1 MATVI
6 DSLLIELGLDASGFD
21 KSQKKAVDSLK
32 KMEDQAN
39 KSSKQNQKGAKETA
53 ESFDK
58 ITESV
63 MKIGVAAFGVA
74 GLKSLITSVTQTN
87 TQLNRQSNMLGIN
100 VNSLAAWGQAVKA
113 MGGNAEDFAASM
125 QNMEGGLTAFS
136 LGLGGEEVFTGLTR
150 LGVGLK
156 NGKVDLLE
164 LSKALIKV
172 KEEKGIQ
179 AALALSAPLIGA
191 DTFYLLTQSVDKT
204 KELVEQQAKLNKITQ
219 EGAQQSAAFT
229 EKTVTLETSMM
240 GLKNSIMDQL
250 YPALGALFDGTTKA
264 VNGFVEGDKKLDGFL
279 SQLTLIAGAALSL
292 EGALASLK
300 FFGITVGEGL
310 SAAFSKVFGVASLI
324 LHSEG
329 LNKGE
334 DEEIAKIYNNN
345 PGNVEYDDFAKKH
358 GAPGMSGDSLTGK
371 SGTPAPGMS
380 GDSLTGKS
388 GTPAP
393 GMSGGSLTGKS
404 GTPAP
409 GMSGGSLTQRLHNPG
424 GLKFADQPGAT
435 LGERGFAKF
444 ETEEAGIAAQNDLL
458 NKKASQGMNTL
469 RKLIYGSNGHLG
481 WLGSPSGQ
489 DYKDAPSY
497 LTDMVKRTGM
507 NPDQVISNWDLVRR
521 AQAGHEAGIANTTS
535 VSTQI
540 NTLNVHT
547 QATNPDGIAK
557 DMNAA
562 IQQRAVIDYGI
573 VGNQ

>member
-21 KSQKKAVDSLK
+21 TSQKKAVDSLK

-125 QNMEGGLTAFS
+125 QNIEGGIAAFN
-136 LGLGGEEVFTGLTR
+136 LGLGGDEVFIGLNR
-150 LGVGLK
+150 LGVKLK
-156 NGKVDLLE
+156 NGKVDVLE

-179 AALALSAPLIGA
+179 AALAYSAPLIGA
-191 DTFYLLTQSVDKT
+191 DTFYLITQSVDKT

-240 GLKNSIMDQL
+240 GLKNSIMGQL
-250 YPALGALFDGTTKA
+250 YPALNALADIAISAAEAFNGLDTSLGGAASKKA
-264 VNGFVEGDKKLDGFL
+264 VAAIEAKASPLLVLAIESG
-279 SQLTLIAGAALSL
+279 LIPLKAAFRVAALYNSL
-292 EGALASLK
+292 TG
-300 FFGITVGEGL
+300 
-310 SAAFSKVFGVASLI
+310 
-324 LHSEG
+324 
-329 LNKGE
+329 
-334 DEEIAKIYNNN
+334 KIGT
-345 PGNVEYDDFAKKH
+345 PT
-358 GAPGMSGDSLTGK
+358 PGMSGD
-371 SGTPAPGMS
+371 
-380 GDSLTGKS
+380 
-388 GTPAP
+388 
-393 GMSGGSLTGKS
+393 
-404 GTPAP
+404 
-409 GMSGGSLTQRLHNPG
+409 SLTQRLHNPG
-424 GLKFADQPGAT
+424 GLKFANQPGAT
-435 LGERGFAKF
+435 LGEGGFAKF
-444 ETEEAGIAAQNDLL
+444 ETEEAGIAAQIALL
-458 NKKASQGMNTL
+458 NSKASQGMNTL

-497 LTDMVKRTGM
+497 LADMVKRTGM

-521 AQAGHEAGIANTTS
+521 AQAGHEASTTNTTS
-535 VSTQI
+535 VSSQI
-540 NTLNVHT
+540 NTLNVYT
-547 QATNPDGIAK
+547 QATDPDGIAK

>member
-39 KSSKQNQKGAKETA
+39 KSSKQNQKGAKETS

-58 ITESV
+58 VTESV
-63 MKIGVAAFGVA
+63 MRLGVAAFGVA
-74 GLKSLITSVTQTN
+74 GLKNLINLITSVTQTN

-179 AALALSAPLIGA
+179 AALALSAPLMGA

-204 KELVEQQAKLNKITQ
+204 KELVEQQAKLNRITQ

-229 EKTVTLETSMM
+229 EKTVALETSMM
-240 GLKNSIMDQL
+240 GLKNSIMGQL
-250 YPALGALFDGTTKA
+250 YPSLNALADIAISAMEAFKGLDTSLGGAASQVAAVEAVAIPLLGIAAVLGLIPLGVGLGALALGGA
-264 VNGFVEGDKKLDGFL
+264 IEV
-279 SQLTLIAGAALSL
+279 AGL
-292 EGALASLK
+292 GA
-300 FFGITVGEGL
+300 
-310 SAAFSKVFGVASLI
+310 
-324 LHSEG
+324 
-329 LNKGE
+329 
-334 DEEIAKIYNNN
+334 YN
-345 PGNVEYDDFAKKH
+345 Y
-358 GAPGMSGDSLTGK
+358 
-371 SGTPAPGMS
+371 
-380 GDSLTGKS
+380 
-388 GTPAP
+388 
-393 GMSGGSLTGKS
+393 LTGKS

-409 GMSGGSLTQRLHNPG
+409 GMSGGSLTQRLHNSG
-424 GLKFADQPGAT
+424 GLKFANQPGAT
-435 LGERGFAKF
+435 LGEGGFAKF
-444 ETEEAGIAAQNDLL
+444 ETEEAGIAAQNALL
-458 NKKASQGMNTL
+458 NRKASQGMNTL

-497 LTDMVKRTGM
+497 LADMVKRTGM

-521 AQAGHEAGIANTTS
+521 AQAGHEAGTANTTS
-535 VSTQI
+535 VSSEI
-540 NTLNVHT
+540 NTLNVYT
-547 QATNPDGIAK
+547 QATDPDGIAK

>member
-58 ITESV
+58 VTESII
-63 MKIGVAAFGVA
+63 KIGVAAFGFA

-125 QNMEGGLTAFS
+125 QNMEGGLAAFN
-136 LGLGGEEVFTGLTR
+136 LGLGGGEEVFIGLNR

-156 NGKVDLLE
+156 NGKIDVLE

-179 AALALSAPLIGA
+179 AALAYSAPLIGA

-204 KELVEQQAKLNKITQ
+204 KELIEQQANLNRITQ

-229 EKTVTLETSMM
+229 EKTVALETSMM
-240 GLKNSIMDQL
+240 GLKNSIMGQL
-250 YPALGALFDGTTKA
+250 YPSLNALADIAISAMEAFKGFDTSLGGAASAVAAVEAVVIPLLAIPVAFGLIPVGTALGALALGGA
-264 VNGFVEGDKKLDGFL
+264 IEV
-279 SQLTLIAGAALSL
+279 AGL
-292 EGALASLK
+292 GA
-300 FFGITVGEGL
+300 
-310 SAAFSKVFGVASLI
+310 
-324 LHSEG
+324 
-329 LNKGE
+329 
-334 DEEIAKIYNNN
+334 YN
-345 PGNVEYDDFAKKH
+345 YF
-358 GAPGMSGDSLTGK
+358 
-371 SGTPAPGMS
+371 
-380 GDSLTGKS
+380 
-388 GTPAP
+388 
-393 GMSGGSLTGKS
+393 TGKS

-435 LGERGFAKF
+435 LGEGGFAKF
-444 ETEEAGIAAQNDLL
+444 ETEEAGIAAQNALL
-458 NKKASQGMNTL
+458 NSKASQGMNTL
-469 RKLIYGSNGHLG
+469 RKLIYGSNSHLG

-497 LTDMVKRTGM
+497 LADMVKRTGM

-521 AQAGHEAGIANTTS
+521 AQAGHEAGTANTTS
-535 VSTQI
+535 VSSEI
-540 NTLNVHT
+540 NTLNVYT
-547 QATNPDGIAK
+547 QATDPDGIAK

>member
-58 ITESV
+58 VTESV
-63 MKIGVAAFGVA
+63 MKLGVAAFGVA

-179 AALALSAPLIGA
+179 AALALSAPLMGA

-204 KELVEQQAKLNKITQ
+204 KELVEQQAKLNRITQ

-229 EKTVTLETSMM
+229 EKTVALETSMM
-240 GLKNSIMDQL
+240 GLKNSIMGQM
-250 YPALGALFDGTTKA
+250 YPALNELADIAISAMEGFKGLDTSLGGATSKVAAFEA
-264 VNGFVEGDKKLDGFL
+264 VAIP
-279 SQLTLIAGAALSL
+279 LIAIAAGLGLIPLGAGLGVAALT
-292 EGALASLK
+292 GA
-300 FFGITVGEGL
+300 I
-310 SAAFSKVFGVASLI
+310 GVA
-324 LHSEG
+324 G
-329 LNKGE
+329 YG
-334 DEEIAKIYNNN
+334 AYN
-345 PGNVEYDDFAKKH
+345 Y
-358 GAPGMSGDSLTGK
+358 
-371 SGTPAPGMS
+371 
-380 GDSLTGKS
+380 
-388 GTPAP
+388 
-393 GMSGGSLTGKS
+393 LTGKS

-409 GMSGGSLTQRLHNPG
+409 GMSGGSLTQRLHNSG
-424 GLKFADQPGAT
+424 GLKFANQPGAT
-435 LGERGFAKF
+435 LGEGGFAKF
-444 ETEEAGIAAQNDLL
+444 ETEEAGIAAQNALL
-458 NKKASQGMNTL
+458 NRKASQGMNTL

-497 LTDMVKRTGM
+497 LADMVKRTGM

-521 AQAGHEAGIANTTS
+521 AQAGHEAGTANTTS

>member
-63 MKIGVAAFGVA
+63 MKIGVAAFGFA

-87 TQLNRQSNMLGIN
+87 TQLNRQSNMLGMN

-125 QNMEGGLTAFS
+125 QNMEGGLAAFS
-136 LGLGGEEVFTGLTR
+136 LGLGGEEVFTGLNR
-150 LGVGLK
+150 LVGVVK
-156 NGKVDLLE
+156 NGKVDVLE

-179 AALALSAPLIGA
+179 AALVYSAPLIGA
-191 DTFYLLTQSVDKT
+191 DTFYLITQSVDKT
-204 KELVEQQAKLNKITQ
+204 KKLVEQQAKLNKITQ
-219 EGAQQSAAFT
+219 EGAQQSADFN

-240 GLKNSIMDQL
+240 GLKNSIMGQL
-250 YPALGALFDGTTKA
+250 YPALNALADIAISAMEAFKGLDTSLGGVASKKA
-264 VNGFVEGDKKLDGFL
+264 VAAFESVSSPLTVIAVESG
-279 SQLTLIAGAALSL
+279 LIPLGAALRVA
-292 EGALASLK
+292 AL
-300 FFGITVGEGL
+300 
-310 SAAFSKVFGVASLI
+310 
-324 LHSEG
+324 
-329 LNKGE
+329 
-334 DEEIAKIYNNN
+334 YN
-345 PGNVEYDDFAKKH
+345 
-358 GAPGMSGDSLTGK
+358 SLTGK

-380 GDSLTGKS
+380 GDSLT
-388 GTPAP
+388 
-393 GMSGGSLTGKS
+393 
-404 GTPAP
+404 
-409 GMSGGSLTQRLHNPG
+409 QRLHNPG
-424 GLKFADQPGAT
+424 GLKFANQPGAT
-435 LGERGFAKF
+435 LGEGGFAKF
-444 ETEEAGIAAQNDLL
+444 ETEEAGIAAQNALL
-458 NKKASQGMNTL
+458 NSKASQGMNTL
-469 RKLIYGSNGHLG
+469 RKLIYGSNSHLG

-497 LTDMVKRTGM
+497 LADMVKRTKM

-521 AQAGHEAGIANTTS
+521 AQAGHEAGTANTTS
-535 VSTQI
+535 VSSEI
-540 NTLNVHT
+540 NTLNVYT
-547 QATNPDGIAK
+547 QATDPDGIAK

>member
-63 MKIGVAAFGVA
+63 MKIGVAAFGFA

-125 QNMEGGLTAFS
+125 QNMEGGLAAFS

-179 AALALSAPLIGA
+179 AALAYSAPLIGA

-204 KELVEQQAKLNKITQ
+204 KELIEQQANLNRITQ

-229 EKTVTLETSMM
+229 EKTVALETSMM
-240 GLKNSIMDQL
+240 GLKNSIMGQL
-250 YPALGALFDGTTKA
+250 YPSLNALADIAISAMEAFKGFDTSLGGAASAVAAVEAVVIPLLAIPVAFGLIPVGTALGALALGGA
-264 VNGFVEGDKKLDGFL
+264 IEV
-279 SQLTLIAGAALSL
+279 AGL
-292 EGALASLK
+292 GA
-300 FFGITVGEGL
+300 
-310 SAAFSKVFGVASLI
+310 
-324 LHSEG
+324 
-329 LNKGE
+329 
-334 DEEIAKIYNNN
+334 YN
-345 PGNVEYDDFAKKH
+345 YF
-358 GAPGMSGDSLTGK
+358 
-371 SGTPAPGMS
+371 
-380 GDSLTGKS
+380 
-388 GTPAP
+388 
-393 GMSGGSLTGKS
+393 TGKS

-435 LGERGFAKF
+435 LGEGGFAKF
-444 ETEEAGIAAQNDLL
+444 ETEEAGIAAQNALL
-458 NKKASQGMNTL
+458 NSKASQGMNTL
-469 RKLIYGSNGHLG
+469 RKLIYGSNSHLG

-497 LTDMVKRTGM
+497 LADMVKRTGM

-521 AQAGHEAGIANTTS
+521 AQAGHEAGTANTTS
-535 VSTQI
+535 VSSEI
-540 NTLNVHT
+540 NTLNVYT
-547 QATNPDGIAK
+547 QATDPDGIAK

>member
-21 KSQKKAVDSLK
+21 KSQKKTVDSLK

-58 ITESV
+58 VTESII
-63 MKIGVAAFGVA
+63 KIGVAAFGFA

-179 AALALSAPLIGA
+179 AALVYSAPLIGA

-219 EGAQQSAAFT
+219 EGAQQSADFK

-240 GLKNSIMDQL
+240 GLKNSIMGQL
-250 YPALGALFDGTTKA
+250 YPALTALADIAISAMEAFKGLDTSLGGEASKKA
-264 VNGFVEGDKKLDGFL
+264 VAAFEAKASPLTVLAVESG
-279 SQLTLIAGAALSL
+279 LIPLKAAFRVAAL
-292 EGALASLK
+292 
-300 FFGITVGEGL
+300 
-310 SAAFSKVFGVASLI
+310 
-324 LHSEG
+324 
-329 LNKGE
+329 
-334 DEEIAKIYNNN
+334 YN
-345 PGNVEYDDFAKKH
+345 
-358 GAPGMSGDSLTGK
+358 SLTGK

-393 GMSGGSLTGKS
+393 GMSGD
-404 GTPAP
+404 
-409 GMSGGSLTQRLHNPG
+409 SLTQRLHNPG
-424 GLKFADQPGAT
+424 GLKFANQPGAT
-435 LGERGFAKF
+435 LGEKGFAKF
-444 ETEEAGIAAQNDLL
+444 ETEEAGIAAQNALL
-458 NKKASQGMNTL
+458 NSKASQGMNTL
-469 RKLIYGSNGHLG
+469 RKLIYGSNGALG

-497 LTDMVKRTGM
+497 LADMVKRTGM

-521 AQAGHEAGIANTTS
+521 AQAGHEAGTTNTTS

-547 QATNPDGIAK
+547 QATDADGIAK

>member
-58 ITESV
+58 VTESV
-63 MKIGVAAFGVA
+63 MKLGVAAFGVA

-179 AALALSAPLIGA
+179 AALALSAPLMGA

-204 KELVEQQAKLNKITQ
+204 KELVEQQAKLNRITQ

-229 EKTVTLETSMM
+229 EKTVALETSMM
-240 GLKNSIMDQL
+240 GLKNSIMGQM
-250 YPALGALFDGTTKA
+250 YPALNELADIAISAMEGFKGLDTSLGGATSKVAAFEA
-264 VNGFVEGDKKLDGFL
+264 VAIP
-279 SQLTLIAGAALSL
+279 LIAIAAGLGLIPLGAGLGVAALT
-292 EGALASLK
+292 GA
-300 FFGITVGEGL
+300 I
-310 SAAFSKVFGVASLI
+310 GVA
-324 LHSEG
+324 G
-329 LNKGE
+329 YG
-334 DEEIAKIYNNN
+334 AYN
-345 PGNVEYDDFAKKH
+345 Y
-358 GAPGMSGDSLTGK
+358 
-371 SGTPAPGMS
+371 
-380 GDSLTGKS
+380 
-388 GTPAP
+388 
-393 GMSGGSLTGKS
+393 LTGKS

-424 GLKFADQPGAT
+424 GLKFANQPGAT
-435 LGERGFAKF
+435 LGEGGFAKF
-444 ETEEAGIAAQNDLL
+444 ETEEAGIAAQNALL

-497 LTDMVKRTGM
+497 LADMVKRTGM

-521 AQAGHEAGIANTTS
+521 AQAGHEAGTANTTS

>member
-58 ITESV
+58 VTESII
-63 MKIGVAAFGVA
+63 KIGVAAFGFA

-125 QNMEGGLTAFS
+125 QNMEGGLAAFN
-136 LGLGGEEVFTGLTR
+136 LGLGGGEEVFIGLNR

-156 NGKVDLLE
+156 NGKIDVLE

-179 AALALSAPLIGA
+179 AALAYSAPLIGA
-191 DTFYLLTQSVDKT
+191 DTFYLITQSVDKT

-219 EGAQQSAAFT
+219 EGAQQSADFK
-229 EKTVTLETSMM
+229 EKTVALETSMM
-240 GLKNSIMDQL
+240 GLKNSIMGQL
-250 YPALGALFDGTTKA
+250 YPSLNALADIAISAMEAFKGLDTSLGGAASAVAAVEAVAIPLLAIPVAFGLIPVGAALGALALGGA
-264 VNGFVEGDKKLDGFL
+264 IEV
-279 SQLTLIAGAALSL
+279 AGL
-292 EGALASLK
+292 GA
-300 FFGITVGEGL
+300 
-310 SAAFSKVFGVASLI
+310 
-324 LHSEG
+324 
-329 LNKGE
+329 
-334 DEEIAKIYNNN
+334 YN
-345 PGNVEYDDFAKKH
+345 Y
-358 GAPGMSGDSLTGK
+358 
-371 SGTPAPGMS
+371 
-380 GDSLTGKS
+380 
-388 GTPAP
+388 
-393 GMSGGSLTGKS
+393 LTGKS

-409 GMSGGSLTQRLHNPG
+409 GMSGGSLTQRLHNSG
-424 GLKFADQPGAT
+424 GLKFANQPGAT
-435 LGERGFAKF
+435 LGEGGFAKF

-469 RKLIYGSNGHLG
+469 RKLIYGSNGSLG

-497 LTDMVKRTGM
+497 LADMVKRTGM

-521 AQAGHEAGIANTTS
+521 AQAGHEAGTANTTS
-535 VSTQI
+535 VSSEI
-540 NTLNVHT
+540 NTLNVYT
-547 QATNPDGIAK
+547 QATDPDGIAK

>member
-58 ITESV
+58 VTESV
-63 MKIGVAAFGVA
+63 MKLGVAAFGVA

-179 AALALSAPLIGA
+179 AALALSAPLMGA

-204 KELVEQQAKLNKITQ
+204 KELVEQQAKLNRITQ

-229 EKTVTLETSMM
+229 EKTVALETSMM
-240 GLKNSIMDQL
+240 GLKNSIMGQM
-250 YPALGALFDGTTKA
+250 YPALNELADIAISAMEGFKGLDTSLGGATSKVAAFEA
-264 VNGFVEGDKKLDGFL
+264 VAIP
-279 SQLTLIAGAALSL
+279 LIAIAAGLGLIPLGAGLGVAALT
-292 EGALASLK
+292 GA
-300 FFGITVGEGL
+300 I
-310 SAAFSKVFGVASLI
+310 GVA
-324 LHSEG
+324 G
-329 LNKGE
+329 YG
-334 DEEIAKIYNNN
+334 AYN
-345 PGNVEYDDFAKKH
+345 Y
-358 GAPGMSGDSLTGK
+358 
-371 SGTPAPGMS
+371 
-380 GDSLTGKS
+380 
-388 GTPAP
+388 
-393 GMSGGSLTGKS
+393 LTGKS

-424 GLKFADQPGAT
+424 GLKFANQPGAT
-435 LGERGFAKF
+435 LGEGGFAKF
-444 ETEEAGIAAQNDLL
+444 ETEEAGIAAQNALL
-458 NKKASQGMNTL
+458 NRKASQGMNTL

-497 LTDMVKRTGM
+497 LADMVKRTGM

-521 AQAGHEAGIANTTS
+521 AQAGHEAGTANTTS

>member
-58 ITESV
+58 VTESV
-63 MKIGVAAFGVA
+63 MKLGVAAFGVA
-74 GLKSLITSVTQTN
+74 GLKSLITSVTQNN

-179 AALALSAPLIGA
+179 AALALSAPLMGA

-204 KELVEQQAKLNKITQ
+204 KELVEQQANLNRITQ

-229 EKTVTLETSMM
+229 EKTVALETSMM
-240 GLKNSIMDQL
+240 GLKNSIMGQL
-250 YPALGALFDGTTKA
+250 YPSLNALADIAISAMEAFKGLDTSLGGAASKKA
-264 VNGFVEGDKKLDGFL
+264 VAAFESVSSPLTVIAVESG
-279 SQLTLIAGAALSL
+279 LIPLRQGLRVAAL
-292 EGALASLK
+292 
-300 FFGITVGEGL
+300 
-310 SAAFSKVFGVASLI
+310 
-324 LHSEG
+324 
-329 LNKGE
+329 
-334 DEEIAKIYNNN
+334 YN
-345 PGNVEYDDFAKKH
+345 
-358 GAPGMSGDSLTGK
+358 SLTGK

-380 GDSLTGKS
+380 GDSLT
-388 GTPAP
+388 
-393 GMSGGSLTGKS
+393 
-404 GTPAP
+404 
-409 GMSGGSLTQRLHNPG
+409 QRLHNPG
-424 GLKFADQPGAT
+424 GLKFANQPGAT
-435 LGERGFAKF
+435 LGEGGFAKF
-444 ETEEAGIAAQNDLL
+444 ETEEAGIAAQNALL
-458 NKKASQGMNTL
+458 NSKASQGMNTL

-497 LTDMVKRTGM
+497 LADMVKRTGM

-521 AQAGHEAGIANTTS
+521 AQAGHEAGTANTIS
-535 VSTQI
+535 VSNQI

-547 QATNPDGIAK
+547 QATDADGIAK

>member
-58 ITESV
+58 VTESV
-63 MKIGVAAFGVA
+63 MKLGVAAFGVA

-179 AALALSAPLIGA
+179 AALALSAPLMGA

-204 KELVEQQAKLNKITQ
+204 KDLVEQQAKLNRITQ

-229 EKTVTLETSMM
+229 EKTVALETSMM
-240 GLKNSIMDQL
+240 GLKNSIMGQM
-250 YPALGALFDGTTKA
+250 YPALNELADIAISAMEGFKGLDTSLGGATSKVAAFEA
-264 VNGFVEGDKKLDGFL
+264 VAIP
-279 SQLTLIAGAALSL
+279 LIAIAAGLGLIPLGAGLGVAALT
-292 EGALASLK
+292 GA
-300 FFGITVGEGL
+300 I
-310 SAAFSKVFGVASLI
+310 GVA
-324 LHSEG
+324 G
-329 LNKGE
+329 YG
-334 DEEIAKIYNNN
+334 AYN
-345 PGNVEYDDFAKKH
+345 Y
-358 GAPGMSGDSLTGK
+358 
-371 SGTPAPGMS
+371 
-380 GDSLTGKS
+380 
-388 GTPAP
+388 
-393 GMSGGSLTGKS
+393 LTGKS

-424 GLKFADQPGAT
+424 GLKFANQPGAT
-435 LGERGFAKF
+435 LGEGGFAKF
-444 ETEEAGIAAQNDLL
+444 ETEEAGIAAQNALL
-458 NKKASQGMNTL
+458 NRKASQGMNTL

-497 LTDMVKRTGM
+497 LADMVKRTGM

-521 AQAGHEAGIANTTS
+521 AQAGHEAGTANTTS

>member
-58 ITESV
+58 VTESV
-63 MKIGVAAFGVA
+63 MKLGVAAFGVA

-179 AALALSAPLIGA
+179 AALALSAPLMGA

-204 KELVEQQAKLNKITQ
+204 KELVEQQAKLNRITQ

-229 EKTVTLETSMM
+229 EKTVALETSMM
-240 GLKNSIMDQL
+240 GLKNSIMGQM
-250 YPALGALFDGTTKA
+250 YPALNELADIAISAMEGFKGLDTSLGGATSKVAAFEA
-264 VNGFVEGDKKLDGFL
+264 VAIP
-279 SQLTLIAGAALSL
+279 LIAIAAGLGLIPLGAGLGVAALT
-292 EGALASLK
+292 GA
-300 FFGITVGEGL
+300 I
-310 SAAFSKVFGVASLI
+310 GVA
-324 LHSEG
+324 G
-329 LNKGE
+329 YG
-334 DEEIAKIYNNN
+334 AYN
-345 PGNVEYDDFAKKH
+345 Y
-358 GAPGMSGDSLTGK
+358 
-371 SGTPAPGMS
+371 
-380 GDSLTGKS
+380 
-388 GTPAP
+388 
-393 GMSGGSLTGKS
+393 LTGKS

-424 GLKFADQPGAT
+424 GLKFANQPGAT
-435 LGERGFAKF
+435 LGEGGFAKF
-444 ETEEAGIAAQNDLL
+444 ETEKAGIAAQNALL
-458 NKKASQGMNTL
+458 NRKASQGMNTL

-497 LTDMVKRTGM
+497 LADMVKRTGM

-521 AQAGHEAGIANTTS
+521 AQAGHEAGTANTTS

>member
-58 ITESV
+58 VTESII
-63 MKIGVAAFGVA
+63 KIGVAAFGFA

-125 QNMEGGLTAFS
+125 QNMEGGLAAFS
-136 LGLGGEEVFTGLTR
+136 LGLGGEEVFTGLNR
-150 LGVGLK
+150 LVGVVK
-156 NGKVDLLE
+156 NGKVDVLE

-179 AALALSAPLIGA
+179 AALAYSAPLIGA

-204 KELVEQQAKLNKITQ
+204 KKLVEQQAEYNKITQ
-219 EGAQQSAAFT
+219 EGAQQSADFK
-229 EKTVTLETSMM
+229 EKTVALETSMM
-240 GLKNSIMDQL
+240 GLKNSIMGQL
-250 YPALGALFDGTTKA
+250 YPSLNALADIAISAMEAFKGLDTSLGGAASAVAAVEAVAIPLLAIPVAFGLIPVGAALGALALGGA
-264 VNGFVEGDKKLDGFL
+264 IEV
-279 SQLTLIAGAALSL
+279 AGL
-292 EGALASLK
+292 GA
-300 FFGITVGEGL
+300 
-310 SAAFSKVFGVASLI
+310 
-324 LHSEG
+324 
-329 LNKGE
+329 
-334 DEEIAKIYNNN
+334 YN
-345 PGNVEYDDFAKKH
+345 Y
-358 GAPGMSGDSLTGK
+358 
-371 SGTPAPGMS
+371 
-380 GDSLTGKS
+380 
-388 GTPAP
+388 
-393 GMSGGSLTGKS
+393 LTGKS

-424 GLKFADQPGAT
+424 GLKFANQPGAT
-435 LGERGFAKF
+435 LGEGGFAKF

-469 RKLIYGSNGHLG
+469 RKLIYGSNGSLG

-497 LTDMVKRTGM
+497 LADMVKRTGM

-521 AQAGHEAGIANTTS
+521 AQAGHEAGTANTTS
-535 VSTQI
+535 VSSEI
-540 NTLNVHT
+540 NTLNVYT
-547 QATNPDGIAK
+547 QATDPDGIAK

>member
-58 ITESV
+58 VTESV
-63 MKIGVAAFGVA
+63 IKLGVAAFGVA

-179 AALALSAPLIGA
+179 AALALSAPLMGA

-204 KELVEQQAKLNKITQ
+204 KELVEQQAKLNRITQ

-229 EKTVTLETSMM
+229 EKTVALGTSMM
-240 GLKNSIMDQL
+240 GLKNSIMGQM
-250 YPALGALFDGTTKA
+250 YPALNELADIAISAMEGFKGLDTSLGGATSKVAAFEA
-264 VNGFVEGDKKLDGFL
+264 VAIP
-279 SQLTLIAGAALSL
+279 LIAIAAGLGLIPLGAGLGVAALT
-292 EGALASLK
+292 GA
-300 FFGITVGEGL
+300 I
-310 SAAFSKVFGVASLI
+310 GVA
-324 LHSEG
+324 G
-329 LNKGE
+329 YG
-334 DEEIAKIYNNN
+334 AYN
-345 PGNVEYDDFAKKH
+345 Y
-358 GAPGMSGDSLTGK
+358 
-371 SGTPAPGMS
+371 
-380 GDSLTGKS
+380 
-388 GTPAP
+388 
-393 GMSGGSLTGKS
+393 LTGKS

-424 GLKFADQPGAT
+424 GLKFANQPGAT
-435 LGERGFAKF
+435 LGEGGFAKF
-444 ETEEAGIAAQNDLL
+444 ETEEAGIAAQNALL
-458 NKKASQGMNTL
+458 NRKASQGMNTL

-497 LTDMVKRTGM
+497 LADMVKRTGM

-521 AQAGHEAGIANTTS
+521 AQAGHEAGTANTTS

>member
-58 ITESV
+58 VTESV
-63 MKIGVAAFGVA
+63 MKLGVAAFGVA
-74 GLKSLITSVTQTN
+74 GLKSLITSVTQNN

-179 AALALSAPLIGA
+179 AALALSAPLMGA

-204 KELVEQQAKLNKITQ
+204 KELVEQQAKLNRITQ

-229 EKTVTLETSMM
+229 EKTVALETSMM
-240 GLKNSIMDQL
+240 GLKNSIMGQM
-250 YPALGALFDGTTKA
+250 YPALNELADIAISAMEGFKGLDTSLGGATSKVAAFEA
-264 VNGFVEGDKKLDGFL
+264 VAIP
-279 SQLTLIAGAALSL
+279 LIAIAAGLGLIPLGAGLGVAALT
-292 EGALASLK
+292 GA
-300 FFGITVGEGL
+300 I
-310 SAAFSKVFGVASLI
+310 GVA
-324 LHSEG
+324 G
-329 LNKGE
+329 YG
-334 DEEIAKIYNNN
+334 AYN
-345 PGNVEYDDFAKKH
+345 Y
-358 GAPGMSGDSLTGK
+358 
-371 SGTPAPGMS
+371 
-380 GDSLTGKS
+380 
-388 GTPAP
+388 
-393 GMSGGSLTGKS
+393 LTGKS

-424 GLKFADQPGAT
+424 GLKFANQPGAT
-435 LGERGFAKF
+435 LGEGGFAKF
-444 ETEEAGIAAQNDLL
+444 ETEEAGIAAQNALL
-458 NKKASQGMNTL
+458 NSKASQGMNTL

-497 LTDMVKRTGM
+497 LADMVKRTGM

-521 AQAGHEAGIANTTS
+521 AQAGHEAGTANTTS

>member
-74 GLKSLITSVTQTN
+74 GLKNLITSVTQTN

-179 AALALSAPLIGA
+179 AALALSAPLMGA

-204 KELVEQQAKLNKITQ
+204 KELVEQQANLNRITQ

-229 EKTVTLETSMM
+229 EKTVALETSMM
-240 GLKNSIMDQL
+240 GLKNSIMGQM
-250 YPALGALFDGTTKA
+250 YPALNELADIAISAMEGFKGLDTSLGGATSKVAAFEA
-264 VNGFVEGDKKLDGFL
+264 VAIP
-279 SQLTLIAGAALSL
+279 LIAIAAGLGLIPLGAGLGVAALT
-292 EGALASLK
+292 GA
-300 FFGITVGEGL
+300 I
-310 SAAFSKVFGVASLI
+310 GVA
-324 LHSEG
+324 G
-329 LNKGE
+329 YG
-334 DEEIAKIYNNN
+334 AYN
-345 PGNVEYDDFAKKH
+345 Y
-358 GAPGMSGDSLTGK
+358 
-371 SGTPAPGMS
+371 
-380 GDSLTGKS
+380 
-388 GTPAP
+388 
-393 GMSGGSLTGKS
+393 LTGKS

-424 GLKFADQPGAT
+424 GLKFANQPGAT
-435 LGERGFAKF
+435 LGEGGFAKF
-444 ETEEAGIAAQNDLL
+444 ETEEAGIAAQNALL
-458 NKKASQGMNTL
+458 NSKASQGMNTL

-497 LTDMVKRTGM
+497 LADMVKRTGM

-521 AQAGHEAGIANTTS
+521 AQAGHEAGTANTTS

>member
-58 ITESV
+58 VTESV
-63 MKIGVAAFGVA
+63 IKLGVAAFGVA

-179 AALALSAPLIGA
+179 AALALSAPLMGA

-204 KELVEQQAKLNKITQ
+204 KELVEQQAKLNRITQ

-229 EKTVTLETSMM
+229 EKTVALETSMM
-240 GLKNSIMDQL
+240 GLKNSIMGQM
-250 YPALGALFDGTTKA
+250 YPALNELADIAISAMEGFKGLDTSLGGATSKVAAFEA
-264 VNGFVEGDKKLDGFL
+264 VAIP
-279 SQLTLIAGAALSL
+279 LIAIAAGLGLIPLGAGLGVAALT
-292 EGALASLK
+292 GA
-300 FFGITVGEGL
+300 I
-310 SAAFSKVFGVASLI
+310 GVA
-324 LHSEG
+324 G
-329 LNKGE
+329 YG
-334 DEEIAKIYNNN
+334 AYN
-345 PGNVEYDDFAKKH
+345 Y
-358 GAPGMSGDSLTGK
+358 
-371 SGTPAPGMS
+371 
-380 GDSLTGKS
+380 
-388 GTPAP
+388 
-393 GMSGGSLTGKS
+393 LTGKS

-424 GLKFADQPGAT
+424 GLKFANQPGAT
-435 LGERGFAKF
+435 LGEGGFAKF
-444 ETEEAGIAAQNDLL
+444 ETEEAGIAAQNALL
-458 NKKASQGMNTL
+458 NRKASQGMNTL

-497 LTDMVKRTGM
+497 LADMVKRTGM

-521 AQAGHEAGIANTTS
+521 AQAGHEAGTANTTS

>member
-58 ITESV
+58 VTESV
-63 MKIGVAAFGVA
+63 MKLGVAAFGVA

-179 AALALSAPLIGA
+179 AALALSAPLMGA

-204 KELVEQQAKLNKITQ
+204 KELVEQQAKLNRITQ

-229 EKTVTLETSMM
+229 EKTVALETSMM
-240 GLKNSIMDQL
+240 GLKNSIMGQM
-250 YPALGALFDGTTKA
+250 YPALNELADIAISAMEGFKGLDTSLGGATSKVAAFEA
-264 VNGFVEGDKKLDGFL
+264 VAIP
-279 SQLTLIAGAALSL
+279 LIAIAAGLGLIPLGAGLGVAALT
-292 EGALASLK
+292 GA
-300 FFGITVGEGL
+300 I
-310 SAAFSKVFGVASLI
+310 GVA
-324 LHSEG
+324 G
-329 LNKGE
+329 YG
-334 DEEIAKIYNNN
+334 AYN
-345 PGNVEYDDFAKKH
+345 Y
-358 GAPGMSGDSLTGK
+358 LTGK
-371 SGTPAPGMS
+371 S
-380 GDSLTGKS
+380 D
-388 GTPAP
+388 
-393 GMSGGSLTGKS
+393 
-404 GTPAP
+404 TPAP

-424 GLKFADQPGAT
+424 GLKFANQPGAT
-435 LGERGFAKF
+435 LGEGGFAKF
-444 ETEEAGIAAQNDLL
+444 ETEEAGIAAQNALL
-458 NKKASQGMNTL
+458 NRKASQGMNTL

-497 LTDMVKRTGM
+497 LADMVKRTGM

-521 AQAGHEAGIANTTS
+521 AQAGHEAGTANTTS

>member
-21 KSQKKAVDSLK
+21 KSQKKAVDALK

-58 ITESV
+58 VTESV
-63 MKIGVAAFGVA
+63 MKLGVAAFGVA

-179 AALALSAPLIGA
+179 AALALSAPLMGA

-204 KELVEQQAKLNKITQ
+204 KELVGQQAKLNRITQ

-229 EKTVTLETSMM
+229 EKTVALETSMM
-240 GLKNSIMDQL
+240 GLKNSIMGQM
-250 YPALGALFDGTTKA
+250 YPALNELADIAISAMEGFKGLDTSLGGATSKVAAFEA
-264 VNGFVEGDKKLDGFL
+264 VAIP
-279 SQLTLIAGAALSL
+279 LIAIAAGLGLIPLGAGLGVAALT
-292 EGALASLK
+292 GA
-300 FFGITVGEGL
+300 I
-310 SAAFSKVFGVASLI
+310 GVA
-324 LHSEG
+324 G
-329 LNKGE
+329 YG
-334 DEEIAKIYNNN
+334 AYN
-345 PGNVEYDDFAKKH
+345 Y
-358 GAPGMSGDSLTGK
+358 
-371 SGTPAPGMS
+371 
-380 GDSLTGKS
+380 LTGKS

-393 GMSGGSLTGKS
+393 GMSGGV
-404 GTPAP
+404 
-409 GMSGGSLTQRLHNPG
+409 LTQRLHNPG
-424 GLKFADQPGAT
+424 ALKDTPWSRSLPGYIGA
-435 LGERGFAKF
+435 ENGFAKF
-444 ETEEAGIAAQNDLL
+444 ANEEAGIAAQNALL
-458 NKKASQGMNTL
+458 NLKASQGMNTL
-469 RKLIYGSNGHLG
+469 RKLIYGANGKAG
-481 WLGSPSGQ
+481 WLGTGADLEKQGPG
-489 DYKDAPSY
+489 Y

-521 AQAGHEAGIANTTS
+521 AQAGHEAGTANTTS

>member
-32 KMEDQAN
+32 KTEDQAN
-39 KSSKQNQKGAKETA
+39 KAAKQNQKGAKDTA

-58 ITESV
+58 VTASV
-63 MKIGVAAFGVA
+63 MKLGVAAFGVA
-74 GLKSLITSVTQTN
+74 GLKSLITSVTQNN
-87 TQLNRQSNMLGIN
+87 TQLNRQSNMLGMN

-113 MGGNAEDFAASM
+113 MGGDAEDFAASM

-179 AALALSAPLIGA
+179 AALALSAPLMGA

-204 KELVEQQAKLNKITQ
+204 KELIEQQAKLNKITQ

-229 EKTVTLETSMM
+229 EKTVALETSMM
-240 GLKNSIMDQL
+240 GLKNSIMGQM
-250 YPALGALFDGTTKA
+250 YPALNDLADIAILAMERFKGLGTSLGGVISKVAAIEA
-264 VNGFVEGDKKLDGFL
+264 VANPLV
-279 SQLTLIAGAALSL
+279 
-292 EGALASLK
+292 ALAA
-300 FFGITVGEGL
+300 GL
-310 SAAFSKVFGVASLI
+310 GLI
-324 LHSEG
+324 R
-329 LNKGE
+329 LNAGMNV
-334 DEEIAKIYNNN
+334 YN
-345 PGNVEYDDFAKKH
+345 Y
-358 GAPGMSGDSLTGK
+358 
-371 SGTPAPGMS
+371 
-380 GDSLTGKS
+380 
-388 GTPAP
+388 
-393 GMSGGSLTGKS
+393 LTGKS

-424 GLKFADQPGAT
+424 AVKFANQPGAT
-435 LGERGFAKF
+435 LGEGGFAKF

-481 WLGSPSGQ
+481 WLGSPSGK

-497 LTDMVKRTGM
+497 LADMVKRTGM

-521 AQAGHEAGIANTTS
+521 AQAGHEAGTANTTS

>member
-39 KSSKQNQKGAKETA
+39 KAAKQNQKGAKDTA

-58 ITESV
+58 VTESV
-63 MKIGVAAFGVA
+63 MKLGVAAFGVA

-179 AALALSAPLIGA
+179 AALALSAPLMGA

-204 KELVEQQAKLNKITQ
+204 KELVEQQAKLNRITQ

-229 EKTVTLETSMM
+229 EKTVALETSMM
-240 GLKNSIMDQL
+240 GLKNSIMGQM
-250 YPALGALFDGTTKA
+250 YPALNELADIAISAMEGFKGLDTSLGGATSKVAAFEA
-264 VNGFVEGDKKLDGFL
+264 VAIP
-279 SQLTLIAGAALSL
+279 LIAIAAGLGLIPLGAGLGVAALT
-292 EGALASLK
+292 GA
-300 FFGITVGEGL
+300 I
-310 SAAFSKVFGVASLI
+310 GVA
-324 LHSEG
+324 G
-329 LNKGE
+329 YG
-334 DEEIAKIYNNN
+334 AYN
-345 PGNVEYDDFAKKH
+345 Y
-358 GAPGMSGDSLTGK
+358 
-371 SGTPAPGMS
+371 
-380 GDSLTGKS
+380 
-388 GTPAP
+388 
-393 GMSGGSLTGKS
+393 LTGKS

-424 GLKFADQPGAT
+424 GLKFANQPGAT
-435 LGERGFAKF
+435 LGEGGFAKF
-444 ETEEAGIAAQNDLL
+444 ETEEAGIAAQNALL
-458 NKKASQGMNTL
+458 NRKASQGMNTL

-497 LTDMVKRTGM
+497 LADMVKRTGM

-521 AQAGHEAGIANTTS
+521 AQAGHEAGTANTTS